1 MVDGLAGPR
10 KLILNLQWV
19 KLGGILL
26 YRAEPWRLR
35 NWHQITVG
43 MAMGRG
49 GGVQIMVGLKIERLF
64 ESLFEKH
71 LQIFSSTL
79 GAAPVKDTK
88 TEGLW
93 TQGHKAQFER
103 GRNLPLIIEG
113 SSKSYVLEFGISQP
127 SPSFQL
133 SEYWKLELYPPAKTS
148 A

>member
-1 MVDGLAGPR
+1 MVGGLAGPR

-19 KLGGILL
+19 KLGGSLL
-26 YRAEPWRLR
+26 YTAEPWRLR
-35 NWHQITVG
+35 NWHQIAVG
-43 MAMGRG
+43 IGGADNGRA
-49 GGVQIMVGLKIERLF
+49 KNRLF
-64 ESLFEKH
+64 ESLFKKH
-71 LQIFSSTL
+71 LQISSFTL

-113 SSKSYVLEFGISQP
+113 SSKSYVLEFGPSQP

-133 SEYWKLELYPPAKTS
+133 SE
-148 A
+148 